1 MLTVIND
8 THIGT
13 VRSGG
18 TTLNTQWQLRQH
30 ILAQFKSLLPVGEDL
45 MILGDLFDT
54 CNVAVVDVLR
64 TYIALKDWCQ
74 SNPSNILYLVAGNH
88 DLSRTSNVYSS
99 FEFLCELLAESRVS
113 VVCIKSPTMTPYGYV
128 IPHLHSQVAF
138 DAALAAVPDC
148 KVLFLHVNYDNKFA
162 AQSDQSLCL
171 SKEQAEA
178 LPVDKIVIGHEHKS
192 RRIGKV
198 FLPGCQIA
206 TSCSDWIGQRGKM
219 FLKVGKADTD
229 FAVTLVPCPVTD
241 EYVELDWQALTITDH
256 KFIRVTGTATADQ
269 AGAVVTA
276 ISKYRQISP
285 AFVIT
290 NGVKIASSGDSEVF
304 EQALDGVQAFSIMSA
319 LREFLTPEEI
329 TKIEGL
335 ANA

>member
-1 MLTVIND
+1 
-8 THIGT
+8 
-13 VRSGG
+13 
-18 TTLNTQWQLRQH
+18 
-30 ILAQFKSLLPVGEDL
+30 

-54 CNVAVVDVLR
+54 VNVSIHDVLK
-64 TYIALKDWCQ
+64 TYQILKGWCIL
-74 SNPSNILYLVAGNH
+74 NPDNTLYLVAGNH
-88 DLSRTSNVYSS
+88 DLSKSSNVLSS
-99 FEFLCELLAESRVS
+99 FDFLCALLQDVG
-113 VVCIKSPTMTPYGYV
+113 VKVCVIKQPMMTPYGYV
-128 IPHLHSQVAF
+128 IPHLPNQSLF
-138 DAALAAVPDC
+138 DEALALVPAC
-148 KVLFLHVNYDNKFA
+148 AVLFLHCNYDSKFA

-178 LPVDKIVIGHEHKS
+178 LPVSSILLGHEHSS
-192 RRIGKV
+192 RRTGKV
-198 FLPGCQIA
+198 YIPGNQIA
-206 TSCSDWIGQRGKM
+206 SSVSDWLGQRAKM
-219 FLKVGKADTD
+219 FATVDNGV
-229 FAVTLVPCPVTD
+229 VTLTQCPPWVSENGFT
-241 EYVELDWQALTITDH
+241 ELDWQSLVPTPH

-276 ISKYRQISP
+276 ISKYRQASP

-290 NGVKIASSGDSEVF
+290 NGVRIASSGDSAVF